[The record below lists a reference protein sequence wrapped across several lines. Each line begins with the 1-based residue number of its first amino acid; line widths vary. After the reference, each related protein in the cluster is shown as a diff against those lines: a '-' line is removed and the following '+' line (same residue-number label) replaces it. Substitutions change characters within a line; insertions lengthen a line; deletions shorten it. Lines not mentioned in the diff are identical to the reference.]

1 MSSSPRIRGVLA
13 PVVTP
18 FRSDLSID
26 MELFATHCRRLLE
39 DGVGLA
45 VFGTNSE
52 ATSVSMRERMDAI
65 DALRSA
71 GLPGGRMM
79 PGVGYCSIAETV
91 EMTRFVLDHGIESVL
106 MLPPYFYK
114 EADEDGL
121 FAHFSTVI
129 ERVGS
134 ADLKVYLYNIPQYT
148 QVPLTPAL
156 VGRLLEAYPGT
167 VAGLKDSSG
176 DWANTKALLDRFGA
190 SGFDVFTGS
199 EVFLSNALKLG
210 GAGCISATA
219 NVNPRGIR
227 SAYDAR
233 GTWQMEEAQAR
244 ADRVRQAFQSRPLIA
259 AMKHYLASRYQSSD
273 WRRLRPP
280 LSGLSSQQA
289 SVLDAELSEIG
300 FE

>member
-26 MELFATHCRRLLE
+26 MELFAAHCRRLLE